1 MDCIFNKKI
10 PKSTNKHLVLRPN
23 AKTFVNG
30 IASSYEIVYFEELK
44 PYVREIEYTHH
55 MTRIIEGLT
64 IMWPC
69 MYCLSVGY
77 LCSLCTFGL
86 SFCLPNICISE
97 AVASFL
103 QDIDEAN
110 KEFFNPNKLH
120 LSLQRRCCTSWL
132 QIDINDEEEEKEEEE
147 KEVDRKTEG
156 LIPKEQREEDVP
168 IVNNQIDPN
177 IVEEEKKI
185 DNSSPEVE

>member
-110 KEFFNPNKLH
+110 REFFNPNKLH

-168 IVNNQIDPN
+168 IVNNQIEPN

>member
-1 MDCIFNKKI
+1 MDCIFNRKI
-10 PKSTNKHLVLRPN
+10 PKSTKKHLVLRPN

-30 IASSYEIVYFEELK
+30 IASSYEIIYFEELK

-69 MYCLSVGY
+69 VYCLSVGY
-77 LCSLCTFGL
+77 LCSICTFGL

-103 QDIDEAN
+103 MDIDEAN
-110 KEFFNPNKLH
+110 KEFFHPNKLH

-132 QIDINDEEEEKEEEE
+132 QIDINDEEEEEEE
-147 KEVDRKTEG
+147 KEDIDRKTEG
-156 LIPKEQREEDVP
+156 LLPKEQKEEDVI
-168 IVNNQIDPN
+168 IVNNQIEPN
-177 IVEEEKKI
+177 TEE
-185 DNSSPEVE
+185 NNSPEENNK

>member
-156 LIPKEQREEDVP
+156 LIPKEQREEDVA
-168 IVNNQIDPN
+168 IVNNQIEPN

>member
-1 MDCIFNKKI
+1 
-10 PKSTNKHLVLRPN
+10 
-23 AKTFVNG
+23 
-30 IASSYEIVYFEELK
+30 
-44 PYVREIEYTHH
+44 
-55 MTRIIEGLT
+55 
-64 IMWPC
+64 

-156 LIPKEQREEDVP
+156 LIPKEQREEDVA
-168 IVNNQIDPN
+168 IVNNQIEPN

>member
-1 MDCIFNKKI
+1 MDCIFNRKI

-30 IASSYEIVYFEELK
+30 IASSYEIIYFEELK

-69 MYCLSVGY
+69 VYCLSVGY
-77 LCSLCTFGL
+77 LCSICTFL
-86 SFCLPNICISE
+86 M
-97 AVASFL
+97 
-103 QDIDEAN
+103 DIDEAN
-110 KEFFNPNKLH
+110 KEFFHPNKLH

-132 QIDINDEEEEKEEEE
+132 QIDINDEEEEEEE
-147 KEVDRKTEG
+147 KEDIDRKTEG
-156 LIPKEQREEDVP
+156 LIPKEQKEEDVI
-168 IVNNQIDPN
+168 IVNNQIEPN
-177 IVEEEKKI
+177 TEE
-185 DNSSPEVE
+185 NNSPEENNK

>member
-177 IVEEEKKI
+177 IVEEENKV
-185 DNSSPEVE
+185 DNSSPAVE

>member
-110 KEFFNPNKLH
+110 REFFNPNKLH

>member
-69 MYCLSVGY
+69 VYCLSVGY

-156 LIPKEQREEDVP
+156 LIPKEQREEDIA

-185 DNSSPEVE
+185 DNSSPEVK